1 MADIESILVAA
12 LTNLVGVAVS
22 TERPVGM
29 ANAASMGHVQVRAS
43 GGPTTRSHVIDE
55 RHVTLTASAGK
66 SVDAAVLADRVKREV
81 DGLAGRAFLDTF
93 IVDAKCASPAW
104 FPDEDGIP
112 RYFLTATI
120 TIQR

>member
-1 MADIESILVAA
+1 MADIESVLVAA
-12 LTNLVGVAVS
+12 LTDLVGVAVS
-22 TERPVGM
+22 TERPVDM

-43 GGPTTRSHVIDE
+43 GGPATRSHVIDE
-55 RHVTLTASAGK
+55 RHVTLTVSAGK

-81 DGLAGRAFLDTF
+81 DRLAGRAFLDAF
-93 IVDAKCASPAW
+93 IIDAKCASPAW